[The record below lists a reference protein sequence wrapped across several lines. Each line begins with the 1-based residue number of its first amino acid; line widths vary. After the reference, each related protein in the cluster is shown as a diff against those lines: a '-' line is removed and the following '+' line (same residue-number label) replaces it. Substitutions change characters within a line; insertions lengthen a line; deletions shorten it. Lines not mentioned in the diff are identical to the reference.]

1 MYLDLQRRARAEGVN
16 TDQLLI
22 RYVLERFLYRVTQ
35 TAWQERLILKG
46 GMLLAAF
53 DVRRS
58 TQDVDMA
65 ASALEG
71 DATEVASWLHDVAAV
86 EVDDGVEFDLSRL
99 RTDVIREGDPYPGIR
114 VHAAA
119 NVATAKLTLK
129 IDVNFGDR
137 IVPDP
142 QQVSY
147 PALLD
152 EPFPILGY
160 PLCAVLGEKIETMV
174 RRAPTL
180 ATATSPTW
188 SCSRGG
194 TLSTRTNCS
203 RPSAPPPST
212 AVPLSTRSPRR
223 SPLSPRIDSGRGDRS
238 ADAWVSKT
246 SCPPSSPTSS
256 KKSSASPVRS
266 STARPPAVPGTQA
279 TPAGPNGWLTEPTPT
294 ESCLRWA
301 AHRSTIRPRR
311 FVHL

>member
-152 EPFPILGY
+152 EPFPVLGY

-174 RRAPTL
+174 RRGGANTRDRDFADVVML
-180 ATATSPTW
+180 ARRHSIDANELLASLSATAQH
-188 SCSRGG
+188 RGTALDSLAEAVSSVAENRQRAWG
-194 TLSTRTNCS
+194 PIRRRLGLEDELSAEFADVVEEVLRF
-203 RPSAPPPST
+203 AG
-212 AVPLSTRSPRR
+212 PL
-223 SPLSPRIDSGRGDRS
+223 LDGEASGRTWNPGD
-238 ADAWVSKT
+238 A
-246 SCPPSSPTSS
+246 
-256 KKSSASPVRS
+256 
-266 STARPPAVPGTQA
+266 
-279 TPAGPNGWLTEPTPT
+279 
-294 ESCLRWA
+294 RWA
-301 AHRSTIRPRR
+301 
-311 FVHL
+311 